1 MICKEHSTQAMQN
14 TLLIFFRAKRR
25 RDYNIDGGFARTMN
39 GFLDGLILPESTI
52 KRIKSPTEWCNTP
65 GNHW

>member
-25 RDYNIDGGFARTMN
+25 RDYNIDGGFARMMN

-52 KRIKSPTEWCNTP
+52 KRIK
-65 GNHW
+65 